1 MRVVIRKW
9 GNSAAVRLPSSMLK
23 SLKVGT
29 DDLMEIRLEG
39 ESLVLEPVRSQ
50 QYTLNQLI
58 GGIKPANTHPEVD
71 FGSV

>member
-39 ESLVLEPVRSQ
+39 ETLVLEPVRSQ

>member
-39 ESLVLEPVRSQ
+39 ETLVLEPVRSQ

-58 GGIKPANTHPEVD
+58 GSIKPANTHPEVD

>member
-39 ESLVLEPVRSQ
+39 EALVLEPVRSQ